1 MKLLPSKDAV
11 YPYCIFF
18 YDNYHLSFFRNSLTF
33 GLDIKKLTQNK
44 TGTIMIKK
52 IGSIFL
58 LGSMLC
64 AHAQEKTTDIESI
77 EFQGK
82 FISTPY
88 KNANQ
93 NITVITKED
102 IANSPAK
109 SIDEVL
115 QQVPGM
121 DIRRRGAN
129 GVQSDIGF
137 RGSSFEQVLLLL
149 NGIRMNDSQTGHNS
163 MNIPVDM
170 DDVERI
176 EIIKG
181 PAARRFGQNAYA
193 GVINIITK
201 TTPGKRVK
209 ISAEGGDYETYGF
222 GFNAQL
228 GNEKFS
234 NSLQANS
241 ASSQGYMHN
250 TDYEIR
256 NVFYQSK
263 LNIKNGD
270 LKLQAGFSEK
280 KFGANGFY
288 ASKSATEQYE
298 ETQASIVSLS
308 HQQKF
313 GHLNLS
319 SNVYWRRG
327 QDMYLYDRNKPDGY
341 RNMHIG
347 NNAGGEVNSSY
358 QWGLGTT
365 GVGVELRKEFLASN
379 NLGERNR
386 FVSQVFFEHHFSL
399 LNKKL
404 NISPGISWANYSKE
418 GNFFYPGLDVGY
430 NFNQNNKIYGNI
442 ARVHR
447 VPTFTDLYYVSKT
460 EQGNPDLLPENA
472 VSSEI
477 GYQYQNSRI
486 LAKIS
491 GFMRNSENSID
502 WTKKDVNAPVWYA
515 QNVGKIDTK
524 GIEAELSHR
533 LFDWLKYTAG
543 YTYLDSKISESN
555 EFVSRYILDNLKH
568 QVVAKLETRFLN
580 YFTNELVYR
589 YNERLNLGSYN
600 LLDEK
605 LSFAKK
611 DFSVYVL
618 INNLTNTKY
627 TEAFGVEMPQRWFH
641 LGFSYTI
648 NIK

>member
-1 MKLLPSKDAV
+1 M
-11 YPYCIFF
+11 
-18 YDNYHLSFFRNSLTF
+18 
-33 GLDIKKLTQNK
+33 KKL
-44 TGTIMIKK
+44 GVVF
-52 IGSIFL
+52 FL
-58 LGSMLC
+58 GLIVITE
-64 AHAQEKTTDIESI
+64 AQEKTTDIETV

-93 NITVITKED
+93 NITVISKEE

-109 SIDEVL
+109 SIDEIL

-129 GVQSDIGF
+129 GVQSDVAF
-137 RGSSFEQVLLLL
+137 RGSSSEQVLLLL

-163 MNIPVDM
+163 LNIPIDLE
-170 DDVERI
+170 DVERI
-176 EIIKG
+176 EIVKG

-201 TTPGKRVK
+201 TNPGKRIK

-222 GFNAQL
+222 GLNAQL

-241 ASSQGYMHN
+241 ATSQGFMHN

-256 NVFYQSK
+256 NVFYQSR
-263 LNIKNGD
+263 LAIKNGD
-270 LKLQAGFSEK
+270 LRLQAGISEK

-288 ASKSATEQYE
+288 ASPKATEQYE
-298 ETQASIVSLS
+298 ELQASVISLA
-308 HQQKF
+308 HQQSF
-313 GHLNLS
+313 GKLKLN

-327 QDMYLYDRNKPDGY
+327 QDMYLYDRQKPDGY

-347 NNAGGEVNSSY
+347 NNVGGQVNSSY
-358 QWGLGTT
+358 SWGLGIT
-365 GVGVELRKEFLASN
+365 GVGIELRKELLASN
-379 NLGERNR
+379 NLGNRNR
-386 FVSQVFFEHHFSL
+386 FVSQIFFEHNFSL
-399 LNKKL
+399 LDKKL
-404 NISPGISWANYSKE
+404 NITPGISWGNYSKE

-430 NFNQNNKIYGNI
+430 NFNPNNKIYGNI
-442 ARVHR
+442 AKVHR
-447 VPTFTDLYYVSKT
+447 VPTFTDLYYISPT

-472 VSSEI
+472 VSTEI
-477 GYQYQNSRI
+477 GYQYQNKGL

-491 GFMRNSENSID
+491 GFMRNSNNSID
-502 WTKKDVNAPVWYA
+502 WVKKSLTDPVWYA
-515 QNVGKIDTK
+515 QNVGNIDTK
-524 GIEAELSHR
+524 GIEAEVNHR
-533 LFDWLKYTAG
+533 LSDWLKYSVG
-543 YTYLDSKISESN
+543 YTYLDTKVKESN
-555 EFVSRYILDNLKH
+555 DFVSRYVLDNLKH
-568 QVVAKLETRFLN
+568 QFIAKLETSFLQ

-589 YNERLNLGSYN
+589 YNDRLNLGSYN

-605 LSFAKK
+605 ISFVKN

-618 INNLTNTKY
+618 INNITNTKY
-627 TEAFGVEMPQRWFH
+627 TETFGVQMPNRWFH
-641 LGFSYTI
+641 IGFTYNI

>member
-1 MKLLPSKDAV
+1 
-11 YPYCIFF
+11 
-18 YDNYHLSFFRNSLTF
+18 
-33 GLDIKKLTQNK
+33 
-44 TGTIMIKK
+44 MIKK

-64 AHAQEKTTDIESI
+64 AYAQEKTTDIEII

-88 KNANQ
+88 KSANQ
-93 NITVITKED
+93 NITVITKEE

-163 MNIPVDM
+163 MNVPVDM

-201 TTPGKRVK
+201 TTPGKKVK
-209 ISAEGGDYETYGF
+209 ISADGGDYKTYGL
-222 GFNAQL
+222 GFNAQM

-234 NSLQANS
+234 NSLQANT
-241 ASSQGYMHN
+241 ASSDGYMYN

-298 ETQASIVSLS
+298 ETQASIVSVA

-313 GHLNLS
+313 GDLKIS

-327 QDMYLYDRNKPDGY
+327 QDMYIYDRNKPDGY

-347 NNAGGEVNSSY
+347 NNVGGEVNSSY

-399 LNKKL
+399 LDKKL

-430 NFNQNNKIYGNI
+430 NFNQNNKIYGNV

-460 EQGNPDLLPENA
+460 EQGNQNLLPENA
-472 VSSEI
+472 ISSEI
-477 GYQYQNSRI
+477 GYQYQDSRI
-486 LAKIS
+486 LAKVS

-502 WTKKDVNAPVWYA
+502 WTKKAIDSPVWYA
-515 QNVGKIDTK
+515 DNVGKIDTK
-524 GIEAELSHR
+524 GVEFELSHR
-533 LFDWLKYTAG
+533 AFDWLKYTAG
-543 YTYLDSKISESN
+543 YTYLDSKISSSG

-568 QVVAKLETRFLN
+568 QVVAKLETKFLK

-589 YNERLNLGSYN
+589 YNERMNLGSYN

-605 LSFAKK
+605 LSFARK
-611 DFSVYVL
+611 DFSVYAL
-618 INNLTNTKY
+618 ITNLTDTKY

-641 LGFSYTI
+641 IGFSYTI
-648 NIK
+648 DIK

>member
-1 MKLLPSKDAV
+1 
-11 YPYCIFF
+11 
-18 YDNYHLSFFRNSLTF
+18 
-33 GLDIKKLTQNK
+33 
-44 TGTIMIKK
+44 MIKK
-52 IGSIFL
+52 IGSAFF
-58 LGSMLC
+58 LGSLLWVQ
-64 AHAQEKTTDIESI
+64 AQEKTTDIESI

-88 KNANQ
+88 KSANQ
-93 NITVITKED
+93 NISVITKED
-102 IANSPAK
+102 IAHSPAR
-109 SIDEVL
+109 SIDEIL
-115 QQVPGM
+115 QQVSGM

-149 NGIRMNDSQTGHNS
+149 NGIRMNDSQTGHNN
-163 MNIPVDM
+163 MNIPVDLA
-170 DDVERI
+170 DVEKI
-176 EIIKG
+176 EVIKG

-193 GVINIITK
+193 GVINIVTK
-201 TTPGKRVK
+201 VNPGKRVK
-209 ISAEGGDYETYGF
+209 ISADGGDYETYGL

-234 NSLQANS
+234 SALQANS
-241 ASSQGYMHN
+241 ASSQGYMYN

-256 NVFYQSK
+256 NVFYQGRMG
-263 LNIKNGD
+263 IKNGD

-298 ETQASIVSLS
+298 ETQASIVSLA
-308 HQQKF
+308 HQQTF
-313 GHLNLS
+313 GKLKLN

-327 QDMYLYDRNKPDGY
+327 QDMYLYNRQNPSFY

-347 NNAGGEVNSSY
+347 NNVGGEVNSSY

-365 GVGVELRKEFLASN
+365 GVGVELRKEFLVSS
-379 NLGERNR
+379 NLGNPSR

-399 LNKKL
+399 LDKKL

-430 NFNQNNKIYGNI
+430 NFNANNKIYGNI
-442 ARVHR
+442 AKVHR
-447 VPTFTDLYYVSKT
+447 IPTFTELYYVSPT
-460 EQGNPDLLPENA
+460 EHGNVNLQPENA
-472 VSSEI
+472 ISSEV
-477 GYQYQNSRI
+477 GYQFQNSRI

-491 GFMRNSENSID
+491 GFMRNSDNSID
-502 WTKKDVNAPVWYA
+502 WVKNNFNDKVWYA
-515 QNVGKIDTK
+515 QNVGEIKIK
-524 GIEAELSHR
+524 GIEAEVNHKVN
-533 LFDWLKYTAG
+533 DWLRYSVG
-543 YTYLDSKISESN
+543 YTFLDSKYKENN

-568 QVVAKLETRFLN
+568 QVVARLETKFLKN
-580 YFTNELVYR
+580 FTNELVYR
-589 YNERLNLGSYN
+589 YNERVSLGTYN
-600 LLDEK
+600 LLDAK
-605 LSFAKK
+605 LNFTQK

-618 INNLTNTKY
+618 VNNITNTKY

-641 LGFSYTI
+641 IGFSYTI

>member
-1 MKLLPSKDAV
+1 
-11 YPYCIFF
+11 
-18 YDNYHLSFFRNSLTF
+18 
-33 GLDIKKLTQNK
+33 
-44 TGTIMIKK
+44 MIKK

-58 LGSMLC
+58 LGSMLS
-64 AHAQEKTTDIESI
+64 AYAQEKTTDIEII

-88 KNANQ
+88 KSANQ
-93 NITVITKED
+93 NITVITKEE

-163 MNIPVDM
+163 MNVPVDM

-201 TTPGKRVK
+201 TTSGKRVK
-209 ISAEGGDYETYGF
+209 ISADGGDYKTYGL
-222 GFNAQL
+222 GFNAQI

-234 NSLQANS
+234 NSLQANT
-241 ASSQGYMHN
+241 ASSDGYMYN

-298 ETQASIVSLS
+298 ETQASIVSVA

-313 GHLNLS
+313 GDLKIS

-347 NNAGGEVNSSY
+347 NNVGGEVNSSY

-399 LNKKL
+399 LDKKL

-430 NFNQNNKIYGNI
+430 NFNQNNKIYGNV

-460 EQGNPDLLPENA
+460 EQGNQNLLPENA
-472 VSSEI
+472 ISSEI
-477 GYQYQNSRI
+477 GYQYQDSRI
-486 LAKIS
+486 LAKVS

-502 WTKKDVNAPVWYA
+502 WTKKAIDSPVWYA
-515 QNVGKIDTK
+515 DNVGKIDTK
-524 GIEAELSHR
+524 GVEFELSHR
-533 LFDWLKYTAG
+533 ASDWLKYTAG
-543 YTYLDSKISESN
+543 YTYLDSKISRSG

-568 QVVAKLETRFLN
+568 QVVAKLETKFLK

-589 YNERLNLGSYN
+589 YNERMNLGSYN

-611 DFSVYVL
+611 DFSVYAL
-618 INNLTNTKY
+618 ITNLTDTKY

-641 LGFSYTI
+641 IGFSYTI

>member
-1 MKLLPSKDAV
+1 M
-11 YPYCIFF
+11 
-18 YDNYHLSFFRNSLTF
+18 
-33 GLDIKKLTQNK
+33 IKKLGTAVFL
-44 TGTIMIKK
+44 GTILTIQ
-52 IGSIFL
+52 
-58 LGSMLC
+58 
-64 AHAQEKTTDIESI
+64 AQEKTTDIESI

-88 KNANQ
+88 KSANQ

-102 IANSPAK
+102 IVNSPAN
-109 SIDEVL
+109 SIDEIL

-163 MNIPVDM
+163 LNIPVDL
-170 DDVERI
+170 DDVEKI

-201 TTPGKRVK
+201 INPGKHVK
-209 ISAEGGDYETYGF
+209 ISADGGDYETYGF

-241 ASSQGYMHN
+241 STSQGYMYN

-256 NVFYQSK
+256 NVFYQSR
-263 LNIKNGD
+263 LSIKNGD

-288 ASKSATEQYE
+288 ASKTAIDQYE
-298 ETQASIVSLS
+298 ETQASIVSVA
-308 HQQKF
+308 HQQTF
-313 GHLNLS
+313 GNLKLS

-327 QDMYLYDRNKPDGY
+327 QDMYVYQRQNPDFY

-358 QWGLGTT
+358 QWGLGIT

-399 LNKKL
+399 LDKKL

-430 NFNQNNKIYGNI
+430 NFNQNNKVYGNV
-442 ARVHR
+442 AKVHR
-447 VPTFTDLYYVSKT
+447 VPTFTDLYYVSMT
-460 EQGNPDLLPENA
+460 EHGNPNLLPENA
-472 VSSEI
+472 ISSEI
-477 GYQYQNSRI
+477 GYQFQNSRI

-491 GFMRNSENSID
+491 GFMRNSNNSID
-502 WTKKDVNAPVWYA
+502 WVKNAANDPVWYA

-524 GIEAELSHR
+524 GIEAEVNHR
-533 LFDWLKYTAG
+533 VLDWLKYSVG
-543 YTYLDSKISESN
+543 YTYLDSKFKESN
-555 EFVSRYILDNLKH
+555 GFVSRYILDNLKH
-568 QVVAKLETRFLN
+568 QLVTKLETKFLK

-589 YNERLNLGSYN
+589 YNERVNLGTYN

-605 LSFAKK
+605 LSFSKK

-618 INNLTNTKY
+618 INNITNTQY
-627 TEAFGVEMPQRWFH
+627 TEAFGVAMPQRWFH
-641 LGFSYTI
+641 IGFSYNI

>member
-1 MKLLPSKDAV
+1 MV
-11 YPYCIFF
+11 
-18 YDNYHLSFFRNSLTF
+18 
-33 GLDIKKLTQNK
+33 
-44 TGTIMIKK
+44 KK
-52 IGSIFL
+52 IGSIFF
-58 LGSMLC
+58 LGSLLW

-88 KNANQ
+88 KSANQ
-93 NITVITKED
+93 NITVITKEE
-102 IANSPAK
+102 IVNSPAR
-109 SIDEVL
+109 SIDEIL

-149 NGIRMNDSQTGHNS
+149 NGIRMNDSQTGHNN
-163 MNIPVDM
+163 MNIPVDL
-170 DDVERI
+170 DEVEKI

-193 GVINIITK
+193 GVINIITRIN
-201 TTPGKRVK
+201 PGKRVK
-209 ISAEGGDYETYGF
+209 ISAEGGDYSTYGL

-234 NSLQANS
+234 NALQANS
-241 ASSQGYMHN
+241 ASSQGYMYN

-256 NVFYQSK
+256 NVFYQGK
-263 LNIKNGD
+263 LNLQNGD
-270 LKLQAGFSEK
+270 LRLQAGFSEK

-288 ASKSATEQYE
+288 SSKAAIEQYE
-298 ETQASIVSLS
+298 ETQASIVSIAY
-308 HQQKF
+308 QQRF
-313 GHLNLS
+313 GKLRLN

-327 QDMYLYDRNKPDGY
+327 QDMYLFNRQNPSIY

-347 NNAGGEVNSSY
+347 NNVGGEVNSSY

-365 GVGVELRKEFLASN
+365 GVGVELRKELLVSS
-379 NLGERNR
+379 NLGNPDR

-399 LNKKL
+399 FDKKL

-430 NFNQNNKIYGNI
+430 NFNPNSKIYGNI
-442 ARVHR
+442 AKVHR
-447 VPTFTDLYYVSKT
+447 VPTFTELYYISKT
-460 EQGNPDLLPENA
+460 EQGNPELLPENA
-472 VSSEI
+472 LSSEI
-477 GYQYQNSRI
+477 GYQYQSNRI

-491 GFMRNSENSID
+491 GFMRNSDNSID
-502 WTKKDVNAPVWYA
+502 WVKNSIDDMVWHA
-515 QNVGKIDTK
+515 LNVGEIKTR
-524 GIEAELSHR
+524 GIEAEINHKAT
-533 LFDWLKYTAG
+533 DWLRYSLG
-543 YTYLDSKISESN
+543 YTYIDSSYKESN
-555 EFVSRYILDNLKH
+555 DFISRYILDNLKH
-568 QVVAKLETRFLN
+568 QFVAKLETKFFGI
-580 YFTNELVYR
+580 FTNELVYR
-589 YNERLNLGSYN
+589 YNERVNLGTYN

-605 LSFAKK
+605 LSFNQK
-611 DFSVYVL
+611 DYSVYVL
-618 INNLTNTKY
+618 INNITNTKY

-641 LGFSYTI
+641 IGFSYNI